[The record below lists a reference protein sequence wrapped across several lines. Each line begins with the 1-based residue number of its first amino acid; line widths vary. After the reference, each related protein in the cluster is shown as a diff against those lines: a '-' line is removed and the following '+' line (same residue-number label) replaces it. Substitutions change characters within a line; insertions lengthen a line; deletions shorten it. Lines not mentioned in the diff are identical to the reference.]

1 MHPFPHCYDATAT
14 VTPDGPIPVSSAGLP
29 TLTTA
34 APVEFDGPGGYWSPE
49 TLLVAAVADCYTL
62 TFRGIA
68 RASKLTFFRCDCTV
82 TGRLE
87 RVDGVTQFTRIDI
100 RARVEIPAGASVDQA
115 TRVAT
120 KAESTCLITRSLKA
134 AVRLDLEVVALSPA
148 LASSTR
154 PLLTARRAFLP

>member
-14 VTPDGPIPVSSAGLP
+14 VTPDGQIPVKSAGLP

-49 TLLVAAVADCYTL
+49 ALLVAAVADCYAL

-82 TGRLE
+82 TGTLE
-87 RVDGVTQFTRIDI
+87 RVDGVTQFTHIDI
-100 RARVEIPAGASVDQA
+100 RARVEIPAEVNVDQA
-115 TRVAT
+115 SRIAT

-134 AVRLDLEVVALSPA
+134 VARLDLEIVALAPA
-148 LASSTR
+148 VAG
-154 PLLTARRAFLP
+154 